1 MKTTRLL
8 VILGFGLA
16 IGAFFYLKI
25 RRDEA
30 AVQWRSDCINNLNW
44 IAGAKDMLAHDQ
56 GLAPGTTVNTETV
69 ANYVVDGWPK
79 CPAGGEYTLNP
90 IGTNPT
96 CTIRGHSLTP

>member
-16 IGAFFYLKI
+16 IGASCYLKI
-25 RRDEA
+25 RHDEA
-30 AVQWRSDCINNLNW
+30 AVRWRSDCINNLHW
-44 IAGAKDMLAHDQ
+44 IAGAKDMLAQDQ
-56 GLAPGTTVNTETV
+56 GLASGTTVNAEAV
-69 ANYVVDGWPK
+69 AKYVMDGWRN

-90 IGTNPT
+90 IGTNPV